1 MDEKDF
7 FSMDKLVAFGM
18 STAVAMQMAKSM
30 NQALDGMQIP
40 GAGTPA
46 KHEEQPFFY
55 VVKDGKAEEPF
66 SKADLSQMIHNREI
80 VKETYVWKPG
90 MKDWDLAGNEPEILE
105 LVALTPPPV
114 PKR

>member
-30 NQALDGMQIP
+30 NQALDSMRIP
-40 GAGTPA
+40 GAGSPINPENET
-46 KHEEQPFFY
+46 FFY
-55 VVKDGKAEEPF
+55 VVKDGKASGPF
-66 SKADLSQMIHNREI
+66 SKADLSRMIHSREI

-90 MKDWDLAGNEPEILE
+90 MKGWELAGNVPEVLE

-114 PKR
+114 PKV